1 MNHNRAI
8 EILKDEIERVEGNVA
23 YLNGCLSK
31 LLLSSVMG
39 VKPALRE
46 MSRLRWEKQ
55 LKHEQANLSSLRGS
69 VVILEAVST

>member
-1 MNHNRAI
+1 
-8 EILKDEIERVEGNVA
+8 
-23 YLNGCLSK
+23 
-31 LLLSSVMG
+31 MG

-69 VVILEAVST
+69 VIILEAVST